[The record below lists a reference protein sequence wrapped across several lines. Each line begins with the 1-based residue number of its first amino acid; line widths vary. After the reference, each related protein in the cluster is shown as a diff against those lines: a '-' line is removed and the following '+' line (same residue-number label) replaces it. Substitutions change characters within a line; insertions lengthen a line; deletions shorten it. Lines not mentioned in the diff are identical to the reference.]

1 MFKNYRAIFGML
13 MLCLFATF
21 GGVSL
26 SANEGVVFV
35 HGTGEN
41 SDAYNDYWN
50 RTIVDNVRSG
60 LKKSRNYLV
69 VNCDFNQYMWDDR
82 ASGCLAGQLTDFIK
96 SKRIKSMVI
105 ITHSNGGNVVRWIMS
120 NPTWDDRYPNII
132 KKTREVIALAP
143 SSAGTPLAEAVIN
156 GNIFESSLG
165 WILGYQ
171 SDAVRMQQPSWMA
184 NYNSTWLLGTAGRPA
199 LPKRFTNMYGSD
211 VESAVWDSDSYC
223 GGYAQNVGLEF
234 TQNWLNSCSDGFLEC
249 SSQTA
254 AGVASTKDLS
264 FVRGG
269 EPLSHAQSRRD
280 CFGLDTWLR
289 NQL

>member
-1 MFKNYRAIFGML
+1 MLKNYRAIFGML
-13 MLCLFATF
+13 FLFIGASF
-21 GGVSL
+21 SGMSL
-26 SANEGVVFV
+26 SANVGVVFI
-35 HGTGEN
+35 HGTSEN
-41 SDAYNDYWN
+41 TDAYNDYWN
-50 RTIVDNVRSG
+50 RSIVDNVRSG

-96 SKRIKSMVI
+96 SKRIKSMVL
-105 ITHSNGGNVVRWIMS
+105 ITHSNGGNVVRWILS
-120 NPTWDDRYPNII
+120 NPTWDSRYPNII

-143 SSAGTPLAEAVIN
+143 SSAGTPLAEAVLS
-156 GNIFESSLG
+156 GNVFETSLG
-165 WILGYQ
+165 WLLGYQ
-171 SDAVRMQQPSWMA
+171 SDAVRQQQTSWMA

-199 LPKRFTNMYGSD
+199 LPKKFTNLYGSD
-211 VESAVWDSDSYC
+211 VESAIWDSDSYC
-223 GGYAQNVGLEF
+223 GGYTSNVGLEF

-254 AGVASTKDLS
+254 AGVGSTKDTS
-264 FVRGG
+264 FSKGR